1 MGDCEAVVMTG
12 GGSMRDPSYPSV
24 TPHEIRSFHYPSS
37 PGNDETPTIA
47 TIKILSRAEKS
58 QSTSS
63 RGMLRCSHLINYL
76 IIWNTVFQIVMSQ
89 SSTNRNCFMGLRK
102 PPGAGRVLRLQLTV
116 QWSRENDKK
125 KNK

>member
-1 MGDCEAVVMTG
+1 MA
-12 GGSMRDPSYPSV
+12 P
-24 TPHEIRSFHYPSS
+24 
-37 PGNDETPTIA
+37 
-47 TIKILSRAEKS
+47 IKILVRAENT
-58 QSTSS
+58 QPS

-102 PPGAGRVLRLQLTV
+102 PPGAASVLRLQLTV

-125 KNK
+125 KKQRNNLLATHSHSHIPTNSDKFGRSDAHRLPVQS